1 MQLWLAP
8 RALRLRPL
16 SLQGPLHKVKSMP
29 IKSKRFV
36 TSSENVTPFLLAGGV
51 AGACEEVSLCS
62 GHARLLG
69 PVPEEVA
76 LVYPDLRKA
85 LILLSFS
92 LVFFD
97 FGA

>member
-1 MQLWLAP
+1 
-8 RALRLRPL
+8 
-16 SLQGPLHKVKSMP
+16 MP

-36 TSSENVTPFLLAGGV
+36 TLSDNVTPFLLAGGV
-51 AGACEEVSLCS
+51 AGAYEEVSLCS
-62 GHARLLG
+62 GHAHRLG

-76 LVYPDLRKA
+76 LVHPGLRKA